1 MYFQLNFYSIE
12 YVSHKFKCMCYSNE
26 RYTYSMVNHGGDI
39 FVVWCL
45 YLSWML
51 HVSFKFHTIQ
61 KRKLQRPTI
70 DKLAHPSH
78 IIMRSTLAC
87 YHSDPTLII
96 NIIFTSVD
104 MYSSFILVGVID
116 DRVNSRI

>member
-1 MYFQLNFYSIE
+1 
-12 YVSHKFKCMCYSNE
+12 
-26 RYTYSMVNHGGDI
+26 MVNHGGDI

-51 HVSFKFHTIQ
+51 HASFKFHTIQ
-61 KRKLQRPTI
+61 KRKLQWPTI
-70 DKLAHPSH
+70 DKLDHPSH
-78 IIMRSTLAC
+78 IIMRSTLTC

-104 MYSSFILVGVID
+104 MQFFHIGQCN
-116 DRVNSRI
+116 R